1 MESEHLIIEP
11 LTAARI
17 PELYD
22 AIGSD
27 PEIYKWLPFKR
38 PQSLPEFT
46 QVLQGFINDSAAGI
60 RVAHAVILKES
71 NQAIGTTSFLDLN
84 PTHNSIEI
92 GSTFY
97 AKEFWRS
104 FVNTE
109 SKFLM
114 LSEAFEVRGVERVTL
129 KTDSLNQR
137 SRNAIERLGAT
148 YEGTLR
154 HHMRRPDGS
163 WRDSAYFSILK
174 EEWPQAKESL
184 LEKLRQGQSK

>member
-1 MESEHLIIEP
+1 MESEHLILEP

-27 PEIYKWLPFKR
+27 PEIYQWLPFKR

-46 QVLQGFINDSAAGI
+46 QVLQGFVNDSAAGI